1 MKRYLLF
8 IALLGLGFG
17 ACKKEHAG
25 ESEKEAVETIKIA
38 GFSYPKDS
46 TFTVFA
52 KYSGLPKEDLV
63 FLQDEEMFIYKNYL
77 KIAPSDYLN
86 LKK

>member
-17 ACKKEHAG
+17 ACKKE
-25 ESEKEAVETIKIA
+25 EAAKPSIETIKIA
-38 GFSYPKDS
+38 GHEYPKDS
-46 TFTVFA
+46 TFTVFS
-52 KYSGLPKEDLV
+52 KYSGLPLEGLK
-63 FLQDEEMFIYKNYL
+63 FLQDEEVFIYNDYL
-77 KIAPSDYLN
+77 KVLPSDYLI